1 MSHRSPFQKGINMK
15 ALFAG
20 AALVVLL
27 ATAPAHAARQAPLL
41 EPARVLLQSTDGQA
55 LTVEKVRSAILM
67 GAQPLGWAVSKDAPG
82 VLELSYN
89 KQNKH
94 YVVVRATY
102 DATGYLLRYVSS
114 TNLNYE
120 LKTEGP
126 EIHPNYNRWIQN
138 LVSHILIPGQVTKVA
153 GGEPVAAPSASEA
166 ASR

>member
-1 MSHRSPFQKGINMK
+1 MK
-15 ALFAG
+15 FVFAG
-20 AALVVLL
+20 ALL
-27 ATAPAHAARQAPLL
+27 AAMLMASPAHAGRQAPLI
-41 EPARVLLQSTDGQA
+41 EPARVVLYSPDGQP
-55 LTVEKVRSAILM
+55 LTAEKVRHAILM
-67 GAQPLGWAVSKDAPG
+67 GAQPLGWLVSKDAPG

-102 DATGYLLRYVSS
+102 DAEGYLLRYVSS

-120 LKTEGP
+120 LKAEGP

-138 LVSHILIPGQVTKVA
+138 MISRIMIPGQVMRAPGTA
-153 GGEPVAAPSASEA
+153 PVAPAASEA

>member
-1 MSHRSPFQKGINMK
+1 MK
-15 ALFAG
+15 LVCT
-20 AALVVLL
+20 AALLAVLW
-27 ATAPAHAARQAPLL
+27 AASPAHAARQAPLI
-41 EPARVLLQSTDGQA
+41 EPERVTLQSPDGQP
-55 LTVEKVRSAILM
+55 LTAEKVRNAILM
-67 GAQPLGWAVSKDAPG
+67 GAQPLGWLVSKDTPG

-102 DATGYLLRYVSS
+102 DERGYQLRYVSS

-120 LKTEGP
+120 VKTAGP

-138 LVSHILIPGQVTKVA
+138 MIAHIMIPGQVMRTVA
-153 GGEPVAAPSASEA
+153 TAPVAPVIPAAAADA

>member
-1 MSHRSPFQKGINMK
+1 MK
-15 ALFAG
+15 FVLTG
-20 AALVVLL
+20 AFL
-27 ATAPAHAARQAPLL
+27 AAMLMASPAHAGRQAPLI
-41 EPARVLLQSTDGQA
+41 EPSRVVLYSPDSQP
-55 LTVEKVRSAILM
+55 LTAEKVRNAILM
-67 GAQPLGWAVSKDAPG
+67 GAQPLGWLVNKDAPG

-102 DATGYLLRYVSS
+102 DAEGYLLRYVSS

-138 LVSHILIPGQVTKVA
+138 MISRIMIPGQVMRAPGAVPA
-153 GGEPVAAPSASEA
+153 MPVAPAASEE